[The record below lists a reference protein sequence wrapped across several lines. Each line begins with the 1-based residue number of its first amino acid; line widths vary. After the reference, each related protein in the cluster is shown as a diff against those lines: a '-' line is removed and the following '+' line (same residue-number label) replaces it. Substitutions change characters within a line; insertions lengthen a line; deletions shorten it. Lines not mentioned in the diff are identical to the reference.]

1 MSKMKNAPL
10 ISPEDKQPDEELKV
24 KLRPEVA
31 SELRA
36 YAQYADNSSLHH
48 VISEALKRLFREDK
62 GFKIFKDENRAAAA
76 VPVAASEASERG
88 SRKPKTEASAA

>member
-31 SELRA
+31 RELRA
-36 YAQYADNSSLHH
+36 YAQYADHSSLHH
-48 VISEALKRLFREDK
+48 VISEALKRLFRDDK
-62 GFKIFKDENRAAAA
+62 GFKVFKDEKRA
-76 VPVAASEASERG
+76 VVAAPVTSPDTPERG
-88 SRKPKTEASAA
+88 ARKPKTEASAA